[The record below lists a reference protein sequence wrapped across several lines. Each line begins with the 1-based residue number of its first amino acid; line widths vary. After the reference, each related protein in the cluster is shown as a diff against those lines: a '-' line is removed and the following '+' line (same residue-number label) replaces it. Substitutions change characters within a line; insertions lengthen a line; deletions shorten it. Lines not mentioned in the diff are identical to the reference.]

1 MKVCKSN
8 KILRKTTKGSRD
20 FSCLTSGKCGKCE
33 IEKHFD
39 DNMLYVKNPKDI
51 ESVACPYKMSY
62 GKNIQGHICTCP
74 TLYDL
79 YEKKK
84 LR

>member
-1 MKVCKSN
+1 MKVGKSN
-8 KILRKTTKGSRD
+8 KILRKTTKCSRD
-20 FSCLTSGKCGKCE
+20 FSCLTSGKCE

-39 DNMLYVKNPKDI
+39 DNMLYVKNPKDT

-62 GKNIQGHICTCP
+62 GKNIHGHVCPCP

-84 LR
+84 MR

>member
-1 MKVCKSN
+1 
-8 KILRKTTKGSRD
+8 
-20 FSCLTSGKCGKCE
+20 
-33 IEKHFD
+33 
-39 DNMLYVKNPKDI
+39 MLYMKNPKDT

-62 GKNIQGHICTCP
+62 GKNIHGHVCPCP

-84 LR
+84 MR

>member
-1 MKVCKSN
+1 MKVGKSN
-8 KILRKTTKGSRD
+8 KILKKTTKCSRD

-39 DNMLYVKNPKDI
+39 DNMLYVKNPKDT

-62 GKNIQGHICTCP
+62 GSIHGHICTCP
-74 TLYDL
+74 TLYDI

-84 LR
+84 MR